1 MASYGYEAIDK
12 TGKEVKGSIEA
23 ETMEKARTDL
33 KGQGMTVLNLTEQNA
48 LTKDINID
56 FGGKPTARDLG
67 VFCRQFVS
75 MNKAGVTIL
84 AGFFSDFFKA
94 FFSAFKAFLS
104 FFSFILFSSFIF
116 LSISLTMPFPVN
128 YSTVE
133 VCAVSAADI

>member
-75 MNKAGVTIL
+75 MVRAGVTIL
-84 AGFFSDFFKA
+84 DALKMLADATENKKA
-94 FFSAFKAFLS
+94 LGDTRGLAMPALQFLKLDHH
-104 FFSFILFSSFIF
+104 FLKTVSS
-116 LSISLTMPFPVN
+116 
-128 YSTVE
+128 E
-133 VCAVSAADI
+133 DAVCRAWE